1 MNKLFTK
8 VAALTL
14 GVAMAA
20 GVGVAVGAS
29 QKASSAYAAD
39 EYELVKN
46 VSSLS
51 ASDKVVIASAVSGN
65 VYTMSTTQNNNNR
78 GANGTF
84 TVTNDKITVDS
95 STQVF
100 TLGKDGDN
108 FTFLTDS
115 GYIYAASSSSNY
127 LRTKTALDD
136 NGKWSVSIAATG
148 AATVVAQGTNTRNIL
163 KFNANN
169 GNPIFSAYSTSGTVA
184 IFKATTTPVGTQ
196 YDVTD
201 SVENGSVLPST
212 VSEGATLTA
221 TITPDT
227 GYNVP
232 ETVSVTMGGTAA
244 THTYQNGV
252 VTVEN
257 VTGDIVISGSCVA
270 MPSPEHAGTL
280 EDPYT
285 VEDAYRA
292 IDKGTGLANVY
303 VRGITAGIVT
313 SWSSQFNNISF
324 NISDDGSTDKVLQA
338 YRCISSE
345 AHTIASDSDVPNG
358 ATVVMYGTLKKY
370 GSTYELDQGCYIAAY
385 TAPANPIIGLTP
397 NSLEFIEGGEAKQ
410 VTVSYESFGA
420 QPTITVE
427 GTPAYVSCQVDGL
440 TVTVTPTAIGNETV
454 TIKGTNGTE
463 VATADLT
470 VSVSSSHGH
479 VADDPYTVAEAL
491 AAPLS
496 AEVYVAGKIS
506 AVTEVST
513 SHGNATYNISDD
525 GQDTNSMIIYRGKYI
540 NGADFTDASQIEVGG
555 TVVVKG
561 QLTQYQ
567 SKNQLAAGN
576 QLVSYVAPAPTAW
589 TTEQEQTFKD
599 NLDGYVP
606 PYFAELSGDI
616 EVYGTLVQYN
626 VKSDVV
632 AAFNSYYEQQ
642 GWESDVPGYWSHETT
657 GGNGVVQAYAQTS
670 ATGALLSFQY
680 TEYAVVTLDENGT
693 KTEVK
698 LVPPADYT
706 LPSPTASLIPDGKEF
721 KAWEIAGVE
730 YQPDAKYSVSEDVTI
745 TAVYVDKAQTDWT
758 DAQKAAL
765 ETALHGYLPPF
776 FGELAEEIT
785 TTENSVRFTVSGD
798 ISAEFATKLGDGWEL
813 IGTNNYMKTGDN
825 YYLTASIYVEGVR
838 LPVGDYSYIEFAY
851 HEGGTWSAD
860 LLNQFATVLHGVVPS
875 YDDSVSTLTYYENY
889 KDFEMAAT
897 DQATAQA
904 QLDTLCA
911 GWTYYEAGGFYYT
924 FSQDQLGY
932 VRGYLYKESDTSYSA
947 TLVFVQTAYD
957 EEQQD
962 AFYDKLGV
970 VPPFFTNFATYT
982 FYETDEMFVTDQITY
997 LTNLSNYQEEITGYG
1012 FTLMGQ
1018 SAGQRY
1024 VKVAGEAMDGT
1035 VYAYGA
1041 LLQDGGLLVVEIF
1054 AFYDY
1059 YLSINIYY
1067 QAQPVSIALSGEY
1080 KTTFEYGEQLDTT
1093 GMVVTATMSDETE
1106 QDVTSS
1112 AQFSGFDS
1120 LVEGEQTVTVTVG
1133 NASATYTVI
1142 VNEKVLQSIAV
1153 TSEPT
1158 KVVYKV
1164 GEEFDPEGLE
1174 VTATYNGGDP
1184 VVLDLADVEISG
1196 FDSSTTGEKTVTVA
1210 FGGKTASFTV
1220 TVEQGYDADAFAKD
1234 LLDKVAPI
1242 CANYDG
1248 KKNNKAALKTVWD
1261 TMSQLYS
1268 TLSDEEKA
1276 KVIAAAAKADGTDL
1290 EKAMAFYN
1298 YACKKYGLTKFI
1310 EGRQVKALV
1319 TEHETGNS
1327 ILPIVVIVA
1336 SSVAAITAIG
1346 VVIALK
1352 RRKALLAK

>member
-29 QKASSAYAAD
+29 QKASPVHAD
-39 EYELVKN
+39 NEYELVKN

-51 ASDKVVIASAVSGN
+51 ASDKVVIASGVSGA

-78 GANGTF
+78 SANGTF

-108 FTFLTDS
+108 FTFLTDT
-115 GYIYAASSSSNY
+115 GYIYAASSSSNH

-169 GNPIFSAYSTSGTVA
+169 GNPIFSAYSSSGTVA

-212 VSEGATLTA
+212 VSEGATLNA
-221 TITPDT
+221 TITPDS
-227 GYNVP
+227 GYLVP

-257 VTGDIVISGSCVA
+257 VTGDVEITGSCVA

-313 SWSSQFNNISF
+313 SWSSDHNNISF

-345 AHTIASDSDVPNG
+345 AHAIASDSDVPNG

-370 GSTYELDQGCYIAAY
+370 KTTYELDQGCYIAAY
-385 TAPANPIIGLTP
+385 TAPANPIIGLAP

-410 VTVSYESFGA
+410 VTVSYQSFGA

-470 VSVSSSHGH
+470 VSVTSSHGH

-496 AEVYVAGKIS
+496 AEVYVTGKIS
-506 AVTEVST
+506 AITEVST

-576 QLVSYVAPAPTAW
+576 QLVSYVAPAQSAW
-589 TTEQEQTFKD
+589 
-599 NLDGYVP
+599 
-606 PYFAELSGDI
+606 S
-616 EVYGTLVQYN
+616 
-626 VKSDVV
+626 
-632 AAFNSYYEQQ
+632 
-642 GWESDVPGYWSHETT
+642 
-657 GGNGVVQAYAQTS
+657 
-670 ATGALLSFQY
+670 
-680 TEYAVVTLDENGT
+680 
-693 KTEVK
+693 
-698 LVPPADYT
+698 
-706 LPSPTASLIPDGKEF
+706 
-721 KAWEIAGVE
+721 
-730 YQPDAKYSVSEDVTI
+730 
-745 TAVYVDKAQTDWT
+745 
-758 DAQKAAL
+758 DAQKTAL

-776 FGELAEEIT
+776 FGELAEEMT
-785 TTENSVRFTVSGD
+785 TTENSAVFTVSGYH
-798 ISAEFATKLGDGWEL
+798 SGEFATKLGDGWNL
-813 IGTNNYMKTGDN
+813 VSDNNYMLVGDN
-825 YYLTASIYVEGVR
+825 YYLTASIYEYGVR
-838 LPVGDYSYIEFAY
+838 SLPVGDYSEFTFTY
-851 HEGGTWSAD
+851 HEGQPVNKYSVTYNAGQGTGDDIVISDVEEGSAHALKTFAETEFVAPAGQQFKAWQVGNDAELRDAGYEVTVNGDVTVTAIYEDIPAQKFTITYKSGYGTGDDIVISDVEAGSSHVLKSFDETQFVAPAGQQFKGWRVGSETELRDPGYEITNIQADVNIFANYEDIPVTDWSEEFLNEYTSRFGNAD
-860 LLNQFATVLHGVVPS
+860 LPPFVDGALAGDENSMYWEEGYPFGYVVAEGDFTKKALTAFVNAWTFVGDVDTGSFIFMDKDMNAFVDIMLDDGYTVLLFTTIGDVTLDTTGVDKDYFVGEAVDTTNLKVHPVLMNGAVVPGLTLPQNP
-875 YDDSVSTLTYYENY
+875 YWSVSPSTFTEAGEQSVTVTVTKFFTTDIELTYSVNV
-889 KDFEMAAT
+889 AAVVAESISVSG
-897 DQATAQA
+897 QAT
-904 QLDTLCA
+904 
-911 GWTYYEAGGFYYT
+911 
-924 FSQDQLGY
+924 
-932 VRGYLYKESDTSYSA
+932 KTSYSA
-947 TLVFVQTAYD
+947 GEEWSAEGLVVTAHYNNGTEAD
-957 EEQQD
+957 
-962 AFYDKLGV
+962 
-970 VPPFFTNFATYT
+970 
-982 FYETDEMFVTDQITY
+982 VTDQVTWSFDPAETAVEVTSVSAVAH
-997 LTNLSNYQEEITGYG
+997 LGDLSSDAVV
-1012 FTLMGQ
+1012 FD
-1018 SAGQRY
+1018 
-1024 VKVAGEAMDGT
+1024 V
-1035 VYAYGA
+1035 
-1041 LLQDGGLLVVEIF
+1041 VVE
-1054 AFYDY
+1054 
-1059 YLSINIYY
+1059 
-1067 QAQPVSIALSGEY
+1067 
-1080 KTTFEYGEQLDTT
+1080 
-1093 GMVVTATMSDETE
+1093 
-1106 QDVTSS
+1106 
-1112 AQFSGFDS
+1112 
-1120 LVEGEQTVTVTVG
+1120 
-1133 NASATYTVI
+1133 
-1142 VNEKVLQSIAV
+1142 QS
-1153 TSEPT
+1153 
-1158 KVVYKV
+1158 
-1164 GEEFDPEGLE
+1164 
-1174 VTATYNGGDP
+1174 
-1184 VVLDLADVEISG
+1184 
-1196 FDSSTTGEKTVTVA
+1196 
-1210 FGGKTASFTV
+1210 
-1220 TVEQGYDADAFAKD
+1220 YDADAFAKD
-1234 LLDKVAPI
+1234 LLEMVAPI

-1248 KKNNKAALKTVWD
+1248 KKNNKVALKTVWD
-1261 TMSQLYS
+1261 TMSQRYS
-1268 TLSDEEKA
+1268 TLSNEEKA
-1276 KVIAAAAKADGTDL
+1276 KVIAAAAKTDGTDL

-1298 YACKKYGLTKFI
+1298 YACKKYGLAKFI

-1319 TEHETGNS
+1319 AEHETGNS